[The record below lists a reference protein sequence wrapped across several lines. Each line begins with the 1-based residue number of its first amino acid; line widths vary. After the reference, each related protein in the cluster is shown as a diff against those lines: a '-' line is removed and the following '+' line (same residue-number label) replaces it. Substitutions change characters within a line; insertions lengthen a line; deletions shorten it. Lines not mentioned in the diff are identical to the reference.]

1 MKKVQE
7 KELKW
12 VKPLALR
19 RINMYKKAQ
28 EQEIAPEKL
37 SGAENFFEFHN
48 EKPEGLK

>member
-37 SGAENFFEFHN
+37 RNVDLLTYNS
-48 EKPEGLK
+48 